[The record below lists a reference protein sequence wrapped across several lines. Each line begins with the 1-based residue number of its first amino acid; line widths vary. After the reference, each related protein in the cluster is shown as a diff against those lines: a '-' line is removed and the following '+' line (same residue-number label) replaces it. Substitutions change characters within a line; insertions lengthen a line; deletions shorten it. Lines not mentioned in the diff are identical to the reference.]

1 MHQISYDFKD
11 LSTNSMFDV
20 ECGIKGFWVK
30 WVMGKIF
37 LYAINIIVLEF
48 FTYLIW
54 KFERKEKNNGMKI
67 DMHDNI
73 FSLS

>member
-1 MHQISYDFKD
+1 MNQISHYFKD

-20 ECGIKGFWVK
+20 ECGIKRFWVK

-37 LYAINIIVLEF
+37 QYAINIIVLEF
-48 FTYLIW
+48 VTYLIW
-54 KFERKEKNNGMKI
+54 KFEKKNGMKI

-73 FSLS
+73 FNLS

>member
-1 MHQISYDFKD
+1 
-11 LSTNSMFDV
+11 MFDV

-37 LYAINIIVLEF
+37 QYAINIIVLEF
-48 FTYLIW
+48 VTYVIR
-54 KFERKEKNNGMKI
+54 KFEQKKNKNNGIKI

-73 FSLS
+73 FNLS

>member
-54 KFERKEKNNGMKI
+54 KFEGKKNNGMRI

-73 FSLS
+73 FYLS

>member
-1 MHQISYDFKD
+1 MHQMSHDFKD

-37 LYAINIIVLEF
+37 HYAINIIVLEF

>member
-1 MHQISYDFKD
+1 MNQISHYFKD

-37 LYAINIIVLEF
+37 QYAINIIVLEF

-67 DMHDNI
+67 DTHDNI

>member
-1 MHQISYDFKD
+1 MNQISQYFKD

-20 ECGIKGFWVK
+20 ECGIKRFWVK

-37 LYAINIIVLEF
+37 PYAINIIVLELV
-48 FTYLIW
+48 TYLIW
-54 KFERKEKNNGMKI
+54 KFKKKKKNNGIKI

-73 FSLS
+73 FNLS

>member
-1 MHQISYDFKD
+1 MNQISHYFKD

-30 WVMGKIF
+30 WVIGKIF
-37 LYAINIIVLEF
+37 HYAINIIVLEL

-54 KFERKEKNNGMKI
+54 KFEKKKNNGMKI

-73 FSLS
+73 FNLS